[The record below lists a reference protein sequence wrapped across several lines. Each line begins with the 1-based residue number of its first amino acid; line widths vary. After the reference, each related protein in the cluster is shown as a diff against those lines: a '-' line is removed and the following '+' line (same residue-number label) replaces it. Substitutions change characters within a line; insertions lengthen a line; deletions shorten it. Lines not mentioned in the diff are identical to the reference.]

1 VGNARPTQYF
11 LDKIR
16 IIMLGLIR
24 NLQNRTPLGWLQL
37 KRHKGRFIVAL
48 AGIAVSDII
57 MFMQLGFQSALFD
70 SNTRLNREIIA
81 DVVLISTQAKSMQNI
96 STFSRRRLF
105 EAGDVPGVKAAE
117 PMYVGMVSWRNT
129 TTRKKVQVQ
138 AIGFNPNVPAINI
151 PQANAQLDKIQL
163 PDSFLFDRKA
173 RGDYSDLYAQVAA
186 GKDVSTEIGKRT
198 VTVNGLFNFG
208 ASFAADGIILSSED
222 NYLRLFPQQKAS
234 NVNVGLIYL
243 EPGYSP
249 TQVAT
254 ALKSH
259 LQNDVKVL
267 TRAEFA
273 KFEEDV
279 LKTESP
285 IAFIFGFGVSM
296 GFFIGVIIVYQILS
310 TDVNSHL
317 KEYAT
322 FKAMGYSNNYLLG
335 VVFEEAMIIA
345 LIGFIPSGAI
355 SLGLYQ
361 LAANATNLPVFMTL
375 SRAIFVFVL
384 TLAMCMISGL
394 IATKRLQS
402 ADPADMF

>member
-1 VGNARPTQYF
+1 VGSAHPTQYF

-16 IIMLGLIR
+16 IIMLGIIR

-37 KRHKGRFIVAL
+37 KRHKGRFVVAL

-81 DVVLISTQAKSMQNI
+81 DVVLISTQAKSIQNI

-105 EAGDVPGVKAAE
+105 EASDVPGVKAAE

-151 PQANAQLDKIQL
+151 PQANAQLEKIQL

-222 NYLRLFPQQKAS
+222 NYLRLFPQQQAS

-254 ALKSH
+254 ALKSY

-310 TDVNSHL
+310 TDVNSHI

-335 VVFEEAMIIA
+335 VVLEEAMIIA

-361 LAANATNLPVFMTL
+361 LAANATNLPIFMTL

-384 TLAMCMISGL
+384 TLVMCMISGS
-394 IATKRLQS
+394 IATKKLQS

>member
-1 VGNARPTQYF
+1 
-11 LDKIR
+11 
-16 IIMLGLIR
+16 MLGIIQ

-37 KRHKGRFIVAL
+37 KRHKGRFMVAL

-57 MFMQLGFQSALFD
+57 MFMQLGFQNALFD

-105 EAGDVPGVKAAE
+105 EASDVPGVKAAE

-163 PDSFLFDRKA
+163 PDNFLFDRKA
-173 RGDYSDLYAQVAA
+173 RGDYSELYAQVAA

-222 NYLRLFPQQKAS
+222 NYLRLFPQQKSS

-249 TQVAT
+249 AQVAI
-254 ALKSH
+254 ALKAH

-285 IAFIFGFGVSM
+285 ISFIFGFGVSM

-310 TDVNSHL
+310 TDVNSHI

-335 VVFEEAMIIA
+335 VVFEEAIIIA
-345 LIGFIPSGAI
+345 LIGFIPSCGI
-355 SLGLYQ
+355 SLGLYH
-361 LAANATNLPVFMTL
+361 LAANATNLPIFMTL
-375 SRAIFVFVL
+375 SRAIFVFVM
-384 TLAMCMISGL
+384 TLVMCVISGS
-394 IATKRLQS
+394 IATKKLQS

>member
-1 VGNARPTQYF
+1 
-11 LDKIR
+11 
-16 IIMLGLIR
+16 MLRLIR

-105 EAGDVPGVKAAE
+105 EASDVPGVKAAE

-138 AIGFNPNVPAINI
+138 AIGFNPNVPALNI

-163 PDSFLFDRKA
+163 PDSFLLDRKA
-173 RGDYSDLYAQVAA
+173 RGDYSQLYAQVTA

-208 ASFAADGIILSSED
+208 SSFAADAIILSSED

-243 EPGYSP
+243 EPGYIP
-249 TQVAT
+249 AQVVT
-254 ALKSH
+254 ALKAH
-259 LQNDVKVL
+259 LQDDVKVL
-267 TRAEFA
+267 TRTEFA

-279 LKTESP
+279 LKKESP

-310 TDVNSHL
+310 TDVNSHI

-335 VVFEEAMIIA
+335 VVFEEAIIIA

-361 LAANATNLPVFMTL
+361 LAANATNLPIFMTL

-384 TLAMCMISGL
+384 TLVMCIISGS
-394 IATKRLQS
+394 IATKKLQS

>member
-1 VGNARPTQYF
+1 
-11 LDKIR
+11 
-16 IIMLGLIR
+16 MLGLMR

-37 KRHKGRFIVAL
+37 KRHKGRFMVAL

-57 MFMQLGFQSALFD
+57 MFMQLGFQNALFD
-70 SNTRLNREIIA
+70 SNTRLNREILA
-81 DVVLISTQAKSMQNI
+81 EVVLISTQAKSMQNI

-105 EAGDVPGVKAAE
+105 EAADVPGVKAAE

-138 AIGFNPNVPAINI
+138 AIGFNPSVPALNI

-163 PDSFLFDRKA
+163 PDSFLLDRKG
-173 RGDYSDLYAQVAA
+173 RGDYSQIYAQVAA

-208 ASFAADGIILSSED
+208 SSFAADAIILSSED

-234 NVNVGLIYL
+234 SVNVGLIYL

-249 TQVAT
+249 DQVAT
-254 ALKSH
+254 ALKAH
-259 LQNDVKVL
+259 LQDDVKVL

-279 LKTESP
+279 LRKESP

-310 TDVNSHL
+310 TDVNSHM

-335 VVFEEAMIIA
+335 VVFEEAIIIA
-345 LIGFIPSGAI
+345 VMGFVPGSIIP
-355 SLGLYQ
+355 LGLYQ
-361 LAANATNLPVFMTL
+361 LAANATNLPIFMTL
-375 SRAIFVFVL
+375 SRAVFVFGL
-384 TLAMCMISGL
+384 TLFMCLISGS
-394 IATKRLQS
+394 IATKKLQS

>member
-1 VGNARPTQYF
+1 M
-11 LDKIR
+11 LR
-16 IIMLGLIR
+16 IIR

-105 EAGDVPGVKAAE
+105 EASDVPGVKAAE

-138 AIGFNPNVPAINI
+138 MIGFNPNIPAINI

-173 RGDYSDLYAQVAA
+173 RGDYSELYAWVAA
-186 GKDVSTEIGKRT
+186 GKDVSTEIGRRT
-198 VTVNGLFNFG
+198 ITVNGLFDFG
-208 ASFAADGIILSSED
+208 ASFGADGIILSSED

-243 EPGYSP
+243 EPGYRP
-249 TQVAT
+249 AQVAT
-254 ALKSH
+254 ALKTH
-259 LQNDVKVL
+259 LKDDVKVL

-361 LAANATNLPVFMTL
+361 LAANATNLPIFMTL
-375 SRAIFVFVL
+375 SRAVFVFVL
-384 TLAMCMISGL
+384 TLAMCIISGS
-394 IATKRLQS
+394 IATKKLQS

>member
-1 VGNARPTQYF
+1 
-11 LDKIR
+11 
-16 IIMLGLIR
+16 MLGLIR

-37 KRHKGRFIVAL
+37 KQHKGRFMVAL

-57 MFMQLGFQSALFD
+57 MFMQLGFQNALFD

-81 DVVLISTQAKSMQNI
+81 EVVLISTQAKSMQNI

-105 EAGDVPGVKAAE
+105 EANDVPGVKAAE

-138 AIGFNPNVPAINI
+138 AIGFNPNVPALNI

-163 PDSFLFDRKA
+163 PDSFLLDRKA
-173 RGDYSDLYAQVAA
+173 RGDYSELYAQVAA

-208 ASFAADGIILSSED
+208 SSFAADAIILSSED

-243 EPGYSP
+243 EPGHSP
-249 TQVAT
+249 AQVAT
-254 ALKSH
+254 TLKAH
-259 LQNDVKVL
+259 LQDDVKVL

-279 LKTESP
+279 LKNESP

-310 TDVNSHL
+310 TDVNAHM

-335 VVFEEAMIIA
+335 VVFEEAIIIA
-345 LIGFIPSGAI
+345 IMGFIPGCVI
-355 SLGLYQ
+355 PLGLYQ
-361 LAANATNLPVFMTL
+361 LAANATNLPIFMTL
-375 SRAIFVFVL
+375 SRGIFVFVL
-384 TLAMCMISGL
+384 TLVICIISGL
-394 IATKRLQS
+394 IATKKLQS

>member
-1 VGNARPTQYF
+1 M
-11 LDKIR
+11 LKI
-16 IIMLGLIR
+16 IQ
-24 NLQNRTPLGWLQL
+24 NFQNRTPLGWLQL
-37 KRHKGRFIVAL
+37 KRHKGRFLVAL

-70 SNTRLNREIIA
+70 SNTRLNREILA
-81 DVVLISTQAKSMQNI
+81 DVVIISTQAKSMQNI

-105 EAGDVPGVKAAE
+105 EASDVVGVKAAE

-163 PDSFLFDRKA
+163 PDSFLFDRKG
-173 RGDYSDLYAQVAA
+173 RGDYSAMIAQVAA
-186 GKDVSTEIGKRT
+186 GQEVSTEIGKRT
-198 VTVNGLFNFG
+198 ITVNGLFSFG
-208 ASFAADGIILSSED
+208 ASFAADAVILSSED

-234 NVNVGLIYL
+234 SVNIGLIYV
-243 EPGYSP
+243 EPGYQP
-249 TQVAT
+249 TQVVA
-254 ALKSH
+254 ALQKH
-259 LQNDVKVL
+259 LQDDVKVM
-267 TRAEFA
+267 TRDDFA
-273 KFEEDV
+273 QFEENV
-279 LKTESP
+279 LKKESP

-335 VVFEEAMIIA
+335 VVFEEALIIA
-345 LIGFIPSGAI
+345 LVGFIPSSAI
-355 SLGLYQ
+355 CMGLYH
-361 LAANATNLPVFMTL
+361 LAATATNLPIAMTA
-375 SRAIFVFVL
+375 SRAIFVFAM
-384 TLAMCMISGL
+384 TLAMCIISGS
-394 IATKRLQS
+394 IATKKLQS

>member
-1 VGNARPTQYF
+1 
-11 LDKIR
+11 
-16 IIMLGLIR
+16 MLKLIR

-37 KRHKGRFIVAL
+37 KRHKGRFMVAL

-105 EAGDVPGVKAAE
+105 EANDVPGVKAAE

-173 RGDYSDLYAQVAA
+173 RGDYSELYAQVAA

-249 TQVAT
+249 TQIAT
-254 ALKSH
+254 ALKAH

-310 TDVNSHL
+310 TDVNSHI

-361 LAANATNLPVFMTL
+361 LAANATNLPIFMTL
-375 SRAIFVFVL
+375 SRAIFVFVM
-384 TLAMCMISGL
+384 TLVMCMISGS
-394 IATKRLQS
+394 IATKKLQS

>member
-1 VGNARPTQYF
+1 
-11 LDKIR
+11 
-16 IIMLGLIR
+16 MLGIIR
-24 NLQNRTPLGWLQL
+24 NLQHRTPLGWLQL

-96 STFSRRRLF
+96 STFARRRLF
-105 EAGDVPGVKAAE
+105 EASDVPGVKAAE

-138 AIGFNPNVPAINI
+138 AIGFNPNVPALNI
-151 PQANAQLDKIQL
+151 PQANAQLEKIQL

-173 RGDYSDLYAQVAA
+173 RGDYSDLYAQVTA

-208 ASFAADGIILSSED
+208 ASFGADGIILSSED

-243 EPGYSP
+243 EPGCSP
-249 TQVAT
+249 AQVVT
-254 ALKSH
+254 ALKAH
-259 LQNDVKVL
+259 LQDDVKVL

-279 LKTESP
+279 LRKESP
-285 IAFIFGFGVSM
+285 IAFIFSFGVSM

-310 TDVNSHL
+310 TDVNSHI

-335 VVFEEAMIIA
+335 VVFEEAIIIA

-361 LAANATNLPVFMTL
+361 LAANATNLPIFMTV
-375 SRAIFVFVL
+375 SRASFVFVL
-384 TLAMCMISGL
+384 TLLMCMISGS
-394 IATKRLQS
+394 IATKKLQS